1 MTRGRI
7 VGIDFGTKRVG
18 IAIADPM
25 RMFSQPVGTYS
36 PDEALLVLDRIN
48 AENWIA
54 SLVVGWPL
62 EEDGK
67 AGRATIRV
75 QQYVNRLKKRYK
87 KAEIVLQDE
96 RFSTQTAKE
105 IIKASAR
112 PSLKKTG
119 RSRIDTAA
127 AGVIL
132 QEYLED
138 NQSLKPII

>member
-1 MTRGRI
+1 MTRGRV

-18 IAIADPM
+18 IAIADPL

-36 PDEALLVLDRIN
+36 PDDALLVLDRIN
-48 AENWIA
+48 EENWIS

-62 EEDGK
+62 EENGQ
-67 AGRATIRV
+67 AGRATVRV

-87 KAEIVLQDE
+87 RAEIVLQDE
-96 RFSTQTAKE
+96 RFSTQSAKE
-105 IIKASAR
+105 MIKASAR

-119 RSRIDTAA
+119 RARVDTAA

-138 NQSLKPII
+138 TQS